1 MYLGVYPIQVSNWS
15 LKLHAFIELVA
26 CTDSLSN
33 SDWKRPQ
40 DISCPISCCKSGQL
54 WGQTSLLRAFIQL
67 GLHLQE
73 CRLHSLSVQS
83 ASLPGCLKGE
93 RLILTPSLNTSFFN
107 LWQLSVVFSLGTWI
121 KTLPTLSHSE
131 SQPCLQCLS
140 AFTVRLKNIY
150 SEYEML
156 RVTYF
161 VRSLREQNSSWI
173 FLLFGNFSFNL
184 IRTLLEIK
192 HWLFQIITLN
202 FTGQYCIFFT
212 HILLCVCPSL
222 PDSKQPV

>member
-1 MYLGVYPIQVSNWS
+1 MHAQIHWVIQVGRDLRTYPVQFSAQSRVSCGVRQACSGLLSSWVSISKNADCTAS
-15 LKLHAFIELVA
+15 LAQ
-26 CTDSLSN
+26 
-33 SDWKRPQ
+33 P
-40 DISCPISCCKSGQL
+40 
-54 WGQTSLLRAFIQL
+54 
-67 GLHLQE
+67 
-73 CRLHSLSVQS
+73 

-93 RLILTPSLNTSFFN
+93 RLILTPSLNTPFFN

-140 AFTVRLKNIY
+140 AFTVRLKNIC
-150 SEYEML
+150 SEHEML

-161 VRSLREQNSSWI
+161 VMSLREQNSSWI
-173 FLLFGNFSFNL
+173 FLLFGHFSFNL
-184 IRTLLEIK
+184 IRTLLKIK

-202 FTGQYCIFFT
+202 FTAQYCIFFT

-222 PDSKQPV
+222 PYSKQPV